1 MLSRR
6 SLIAIFALTAAAP
19 PALAALP
26 PDIVPR
32 VEDYL
37 NGIETLRADFTQ
49 IAPDGQTST
58 GKVYIK
64 RPGRLRFE
72 YDPPEQLL
80 MVARDWRLVV
90 QDGRADQTSTLPVD
104 KTPLG
109 LLLNEDIRLRGA
121 VTIRSI
127 AEISG
132 ELHLSVFQ
140 TDDPGQ
146 GELTLIFGLEPLE
159 LRRWE
164 VLDAQGKR
172 TRVLLENVETNV
184 PLENRL
190 FSTAGLG

>member
-6 SLIAIFALTAAAP
+6 SLIATLVLTAAARG
-19 PALAALP
+19 AVAALP
-26 PDIVPR
+26 PDVVAR

-37 NGIETLRADFTQ
+37 NGIRTLRADFTQ
-49 IAPDGQTST
+49 IAPDGKTST

-72 YDPPEQLL
+72 YDPPEKLL

-90 QDGRADQTSTLPVD
+90 HDGRADQTSTVPVD

-109 LLLNEDIRLRGA
+109 ILLNEEIRLGGP
-121 VTIRSI
+121 VTIRSL

-132 ELHLSVFQ
+132 ELHLTVFQ
-140 TDDPGQ
+140 SAEPGR
-146 GELTLIFGLEPLE
+146 GELTLIFGLEPLD

-164 VLDAQGKR
+164 ILDAQGKR

>member
-6 SLIAIFALTAAAP
+6 SLIATLALTAAARP
-19 PALAALP
+19 LRAALP

-32 VEDYL
+32 VEAYL
-37 NGIETLRADFTQ
+37 NDIRTLRAGFTQ
-49 IAPDGQTST
+49 IAPDGKTST
-58 GKVYIK
+58 GTVYIK

-90 QDGRADQTSTLPVD
+90 HDGRADQTSTVPVD

-109 LLLNEDIRLRGA
+109 VLLREEIRLGGPI
-121 VTIRSI
+121 TLRSI
-127 AEISG
+127 AEIGG
-132 ELHLSVFQ
+132 ELQLTVFQ
-140 TDDPGQ
+140 TEDPGR

-172 TRVLLENVETNV
+172 TRVLLENLETNV

-190 FSTAGLG
+190 FSTADLG

>member
-1 MLSRR
+1 MFSRR
-6 SLIAIFALTAAAP
+6 SLIATLVLTAAVR
-19 PALAALP
+19 PAAAALP
-26 PDIVPR
+26 PDIVSQ

-37 NGIETLRADFTQ
+37 NGIRTLRADFTQ
-49 IAPDGQTST
+49 IAPDGRTST
-58 GKVYIK
+58 GEVYIK

-90 QDGRADQTSTLPVD
+90 YDGRADQTSTVPVD

-109 LLLNEDIRLRGA
+109 LLLSEEIRLGGP

-127 AEISG
+127 AEIGG
-132 ELHLSVFQ
+132 ELHLTVFQ
-140 TDDPGQ
+140 TEDPGR

-190 FSTAGLG
+190 FSTTGLG

>member
-6 SLIAIFALTAAAP
+6 ALIATLAVLAAP
-19 PALAALP
+19 WPARAALP
-26 PDIVPR
+26 PDIVAR

-37 NGIETLRADFTQ
+37 NGIRTLRADFTQ
-49 IAPDGQTST
+49 IAPDGKTSQ
-58 GKVYIK
+58 GKVYIE

-72 YDPPEQLL
+72 YDPPDELL
-80 MVARDWRLVV
+80 MIARDWRLVV
-90 QDGRADQTSTLPVD
+90 HDGRTDQTSTLPVD
-104 KTPLG
+104 RTPLG
-109 LLLNEDIRLRGA
+109 LLLDDRIRFGGP

-132 ELHLSVFQ
+132 ELHLTVFQ

-146 GELTLIFGLEPLE
+146 GALELIFGLDPIE

-172 TRVLLENVETNV
+172 TRVILENVETNV

>member
-6 SLIAIFALTAAAP
+6 SLIATLVLTAAARG
-19 PALAALP
+19 AIAALP
-26 PDIVPR
+26 PDIVAQ

-37 NGIETLRADFTQ
+37 NGIRTLRADFTQ
-49 IAPDGQTST
+49 IAPDGKTST

-90 QDGRADQTSTLPVD
+90 HDGRADQTSTVPVD

-109 LLLNEDIRLRGA
+109 VLLNEEIRLGGP
-121 VTIRSI
+121 VTIRSL

-132 ELHLSVFQ
+132 ELHLTVFRSAE
-140 TDDPGQ
+140 PGR
-146 GELTLIFGLEPLE
+146 GELTLMFGLEPLD

>member
-6 SLIAIFALTAAAP
+6 SLIATLILTAAARG
-19 PALAALP
+19 AGAALP
-26 PDIVPR
+26 PDVVAR
-32 VEDYL
+32 VEDHL
-37 NGIETLRADFTQ
+37 NGIRTLRADFTQ
-49 IAPDGQTST
+49 VAPDGQTST

-72 YDPPEQLL
+72 YDPPEKLL

-90 QDGRADQTSTLPVD
+90 HDGRADQTSTVPVD

-109 LLLNEDIRLRGA
+109 LLLNEEIRLGGP
-121 VTIRSI
+121 VTIRSL

-140 TDDPGQ
+140 SAEPGR

-172 TRVLLENVETNV
+172 TRVILENVETNV
-184 PLENRL
+184 PLEDRL

>member
-6 SLIAIFALTAAAP
+6 SLIATLILTAAARG
-19 PALAALP
+19 AGAALP
-26 PDIVPR
+26 PDVVAR
-32 VEDYL
+32 VEDHL
-37 NGIETLRADFTQ
+37 NGIRTLRADFTQ
-49 IAPDGQTST
+49 VAPDGQTST

-72 YDPPEQLL
+72 YDPPEKLL
-80 MVARDWRLVV
+80 LVARDWRLVV
-90 QDGRADQTSTLPVD
+90 HDGRADQTSTVPVD

-109 LLLNEDIRLRGA
+109 LLLNEEIRLGGP
-121 VTIRSI
+121 VTIRSL

-140 TDDPGQ
+140 SAEPGR

-172 TRVLLENVETNV
+172 TRVILENVETNV
-184 PLENRL
+184 PLEDRL

>member
-6 SLIAIFALTAAAP
+6 SLLTALGLTALAAP
-19 PALAALP
+19 LRAALP

-32 VEDYL
+32 VQRYL
-37 NGIETLRADFTQ
+37 NGIRTLRADFTQ
-49 IAPDGQTST
+49 LAPDGKTST
-58 GKVYIK
+58 GRVYIK

-72 YDPPEQLL
+72 YDPPEDLL

-90 QDGRADQTSTLPVD
+90 YDGRADQTSTVPVD

-109 LLLNEDIRLRGA
+109 LLLDDEIRLGGP

-127 AEISG
+127 AEIGG
-132 ELHLSVFQ
+132 ELHLTVFQ
-140 TDDPGQ
+140 TEEPAR
-146 GELTLIFGLEPLE
+146 GELTLIFELAPLV

-172 TRVLLENVETNV
+172 TRVILENLETNV

-190 FSTAGLG
+190 FSTADLG

>member
-6 SLIAIFALTAAAP
+6 SLIATLILTAAARG
-19 PALAALP
+19 AGAALP
-26 PDIVPR
+26 PDIVAR
-32 VEDYL
+32 VEDHL
-37 NGIETLRADFTQ
+37 DGIRTLRADFTQ
-49 IAPDGQTST
+49 VAPDGETST

-72 YDPPEQLL
+72 YDPPEKLL

-90 QDGRADQTSTLPVD
+90 HDGRADQTSTVPVD

-109 LLLNEDIRLRGA
+109 LLLNEEIRLGGP
-121 VTIRSI
+121 VTIRSL

-140 TDDPGQ
+140 SAEPGR

-172 TRVLLENVETNV
+172 TRVILENVETNV
-184 PLENRL
+184 PLEERL

>member
-6 SLIAIFALTAAAP
+6 SLITTLVLTTAAG
-19 PALAALP
+19 PAWAALP
-26 PDIVPR
+26 PDIVPQ
-32 VEDYL
+32 VEEYL
-37 NGIETLRADFTQ
+37 DGIRTLKADFTQ
-49 IAPDGQTST
+49 IAPDGKTTT

-90 QDGRADQTSTLPVD
+90 HDRRVDQTSTVPVD
-104 KTPLG
+104 RTPLG
-109 LLLNEDIRLRGA
+109 LLLREEIRIGGP
-121 VTIRSI
+121 VTIRSL
-127 AEISG
+127 AEISD
-132 ELHLSVFQ
+132 ELHLTVFQ
-140 TDDPGQ
+140 TEEPGR
-146 GELTLIFGLEPLE
+146 GELTLFFGLDPLE

-184 PLENRL
+184 ELENRL

>member
-6 SLIAIFALTAAAP
+6 SLITTLVLTAAAGP
-19 PALAALP
+19 VWAALP

-37 NGIETLRADFTQ
+37 DGIRTLKADFTQ
-49 IAPDGQTST
+49 IAPDGKTTT

-72 YDPPEQLL
+72 YDPPEELL

-90 QDGRADQTSTLPVD
+90 HDRRVDQTSTVPVD

-109 LLLNEDIRLRGA
+109 LLLNEEIRLGGP
-121 VTIRSI
+121 VTIRSL

-132 ELHLSVFQ
+132 ELQLTVFQ
-140 TDDPGQ
+140 TEEPGQ
-146 GELTLIFGLEPLE
+146 GELTLIFGLDPLE

-184 PLENRL
+184 ELENRL

>member
-6 SLIAIFALTAAAP
+6 SLIATLVLTAAAGP
-19 PALAALP
+19 GRAALP
-26 PDIVPR
+26 PDIVAR

-37 NGIETLRADFTQ
+37 NSFRTLKADFTQ
-49 IAPDGQTST
+49 IAPDGKTTT

-72 YDPPEQLL
+72 YDPPERLL

-90 QDGRADQTSTLPVD
+90 HDGRVDQTSTVPVD

-109 LLLNEDIRLRGA
+109 LLLNEEIRLGGP
-121 VTIRSI
+121 VTIRSL

-132 ELHLSVFQ
+132 ELHLTVFQ
-140 TDDPGQ
+140 TEDPGR

-172 TRVLLENVETNV
+172 TRVLLENVESDIE
-184 PLENRL
+184 LDNRL

>member
-1 MLSRR
+1 MFSRR
-6 SLIAIFALTAAAP
+6 TLIVALAAGAAAR

-32 VEDYL
+32 VESYL
-37 NGIETLRADFTQ
+37 NGIRTLRADFTQ
-49 IAPDGQTST
+49 LAPDGKTST
-58 GKVYIK
+58 GKVYIE
-64 RPGRLRFE
+64 RPGRMRFE
-72 YDPPEQLL
+72 YDPPDELL

-90 QDGRADQTSTLPVD
+90 HDARAGQTSTVPVD
-104 KTPLG
+104 RTPLG
-109 LLLNEDIRLRGA
+109 LLLSEKIRLGGA

-127 AEISG
+127 AEIGG

-140 TDDPGQ
+140 TDEPGQ
-146 GELTLIFGLEPLE
+146 GQLTLIFGLEPIE

-184 PLENRL
+184 PLDDGL
-190 FSTAGLG
+190 FSTRGLG